1 MLVNPRRSVGVRVVR
16 LTGHHNRRLIPPT
29 TWHIAS
35 LPAPNDLREI
45 FLTTEQNLNIL
56 VQTAT
61 TIETSVDHNSFP
73 VIIFTQNIGIHGTE
87 TWIVHAGNMH
97 VTQTSSRQTIHIGS
111 SLFYPPPV
119 K

>member
-1 MLVNPRRSVGVRVVR
+1 MLVNPRRSVGVRVIR

-29 TWHIAS
+29 AWHIAS
-35 LPAPNDLREI
+35 LPAPNDLCEI
-45 FLTTEQNLNIL
+45 FLTTEQDLNIL
-56 VQTAT
+56 MQTAT

-97 VTQTSSRQTIHIGS
+97 VAQTSSR
-111 SLFYPPPV
+111 
-119 K
+119 